1 MVSNNLLAGL
11 LIVAII
17 VSVGGII
24 YQLTLPK
31 IPVTITGAVT
41 GTAQVQIASV
51 ITISLPTDTVDFGT
65 VQNNEVKNTTTFNP
79 WPFVLRNEGTVDINV
94 TINASQLWY
103 GTGATGTSTY
113 YRFNATVN
121 ETGSVYNTTED
132 VDLRSIT
139 NMPIGA
145 NPTWVANCT
154 KYTNAND
161 EIRVHIF
168 ITVPDDEPAG
178 SKSSTVTFTASQAV
192 IPGPNCPEH

>member
-1 MVSNNLLAGL
+1 MVSNNVLAGL
-11 LIVAII
+11 LIIAIV
-17 VSVGGII
+17 VSVGGIM
-24 YQLTLPK
+24 YQLSLPR
-31 IPVTITGAVT
+31 IPITITGQAT
-41 GTAQVQIASV
+41 GTAQVQIASLA
-51 ITISLPTDTVDFGT
+51 TISLPTDTVNFGS
-65 VQNNEVKNTTTFNP
+65 VQNNEVKNTTSLDP
-79 WPFVLRNEGTVDINV
+79 YPFVVRNEGTVDINI

-121 ETGSVYNTTED
+121 ETGSVYNTTQN

-145 NPTWVANCT
+145 TQEWVANCT
-154 KYTNAND
+154 KFTNAND

-178 SKSSTVTFTASQAV
+178 PKSSTVTMTASQA
-192 IPGPNCPEH
+192 IPGSTNCPNH